1 MMWGAIIIIG
11 ILAVIIIP
19 EIVDWILVFREKK
32 EDK

>member
-19 EIVDWILVFREKK
+19 EIVDWILGFTEKK
-32 EDK
+32 EDE